1 MYVRDGF
8 LLFDLPVESQVI
20 WELAR
25 CCKNATTQIQFIVVI
40 FGWTQFGIQVR
51 MATYFP
57 IRMVNGTATQ
67 NTVSHSRLGLMTIVN
82 STRKLNLFSLH
93 EKQALIRT
101 RNISS

>member
-40 FGWTQFGIQVR
+40 FGWTQFGVQVR
-51 MATYFP
+51 MATCFSK
-57 IRMVNGTATQ
+57 NGQWDCYTERSKSFQ
-67 NTVSHSRLGLMTIVN
+67 VRFNDHR
-82 STRKLNLFSLH
+82 
-93 EKQALIRT
+93 
-101 RNISS
+101 